1 MAASALPATSEVPLK
16 TDASTLFLD
25 ALPEG
30 EGAAGQHGKRGYM
43 LFLGILL
50 RPPLMVAGFFC
61 AVILINVLGKLIGQG
76 FEMFIAGT
84 SQTKLIG
91 FTGMIAM
98 TVILGSVV
106 MILVNKF
113 FSLIHYL
120 PEHVTNWIGQQF
132 HSLGEKEDQSAAKGV
147 LSAGASVTSET
158 LGGARQGY
166 EKSKGADEGTEKGG
180 TKAPPKV
187 SERNLK
193 S

>member
-1 MAASALPATSEVPLK
+1 
-16 TDASTLFLD
+16 
-25 ALPEG
+25 
-30 EGAAGQHGKRGYM
+30 M

-84 SQTKLIG
+84 SQTKMVGI
-91 FTGMIAM
+91 TGTLAM
-98 TVILGSVV
+98 AVILGSVV
-106 MILVNKF
+106 MVLANKF

-132 HSLGEKEDQSAAKGV
+132 HNLGEKEDQSAAKGV
-147 LSAGASVTSET
+147 LNAGASVTSET
-158 LGGARQGY
+158 RSGAKQAYEKWKAGKEDNNDTNNKKGGA
-166 EKSKGADEGTEKGG
+166 
-180 TKAPPKV
+180 KAPPTV

>member
-1 MAASALPATSEVPLK
+1 MIAAPLWIC
-16 TDASTLFLD
+16 AH

-84 SQTKLIG
+84 SQTKVVGI
-91 FTGMIAM
+91 TGTLAM
-98 TVILGSVV
+98 AVILGSTV
-106 MILVNKF
+106 MILANKF

-120 PEHVTNWIGQQF
+120 PEHVTNWIGQQL
-132 HSLGEKEDQSAAKGV
+132 HNLGEKEDQGAAKNIFT
-147 LSAGASVTSET
+147 AGASATSET
-158 LGGARQGY
+158 RSGVKQEYEKTKIQERQMNTNGGA
-166 EKSKGADEGTEKGG
+166 
-180 TKAPPKV
+180 KAPPKV